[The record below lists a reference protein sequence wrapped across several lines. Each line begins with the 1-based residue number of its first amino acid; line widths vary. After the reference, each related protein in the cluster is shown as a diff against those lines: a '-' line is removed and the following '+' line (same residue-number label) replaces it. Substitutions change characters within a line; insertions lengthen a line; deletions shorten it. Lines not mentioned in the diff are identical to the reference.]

1 MEKFVI
7 IIGGECETSAIPRD
21 IFDGAFIIAADSGYD
36 TAKKLDVTPH
46 LLVGDMD
53 SISEVPSDIELYRV
67 KSEKDDTD
75 TMLAISIAK
84 SRGAN
89 EILIV
94 GGGGGRLDHL
104 LSNIFMLEALADEGI
119 RHRMYDGINEAFVL
133 SDGEVTLKKRGGY
146 FGLIALENSTVSA
159 SGCKY
164 PLTNAPLKRSLPYAV
179 SNEVT
184 GTEAKIT
191 VRGKIIVTVSKK

>member
-1 MEKFVI
+1 MKKFVI
-7 IIGGECETSAIPRD
+7 IIGGECKTSGIPRD

-36 TAKKLDVTPH
+36 TAKKLGVIPH

-53 SISEVPSDIELYRV
+53 SISEVPSDVEIYRV
-67 KSEKDDTD
+67 KAEKDDTD
-75 TMLAISIAK
+75 TMLAISIAR
-84 SRGAN
+84 SRGAD
-89 EILIV
+89 EIILV

-119 RHRMYDGINEAFVL
+119 RHRMYDGTNEAFVL

-146 FGLIALENSTVSA
+146 FGIIALEDSVVTA
-159 SGCKY
+159 TGCKY
-164 PLTNAPLKRSLPYAV
+164 PLNAAPLKRTLPYAV

-184 GTEAKIT
+184 GSEAMIK
-191 VRGKIIVTVSKK
+191 VRGKVVVIVSK